1 MLCSNAVTVLDAN
14 ELLTELKFSLEKCS
28 FIARTMGEYSLSFDE
43 ELSIPVDE
51 NCHLFASIGERQENL
66 TIKVGIKD
74 VSHIV
79 PLAIGLKSDP
89 PSLSLL
95 YFTSFANGKC
105 ILSVLQFEMSMVG
118 FLSVNK
124 ILEH

>member
-1 MLCSNAVTVLDAN
+1 
-14 ELLTELKFSLEKCS
+14 
-28 FIARTMGEYSLSFDE
+28 MGDYFLSFDE
-43 ELSIPVDE
+43 ELSIPIE
-51 NCHLFASIGERQENL
+51 ESCLLLASIGERQENL

-95 YFTSFANGKC
+95 YSTSFANGKC
-105 ILSVLQFEMSMVG
+105 ILSVLQFEKSMDG
-118 FLSVNK
+118 FLSVCK
-124 ILEH
+124 IFESKRSLSEVVFRNVK